1 MGGKVKNE
9 NVKVEKKDGSHYY
22 IANMDLKKL
31 DFVDNTINFLS
42 DAKNCPTVFSI
53 EYDSG
58 GGYGKKI
65 YIVSNDCNDEVI
77 ILHSLAKVK
86 EFIARNILDLD

>member
-31 DFVDNTINFLS
+31 DFVENTICFIAS
-42 DAKNCPTVFSI
+42 IKNCPCIFSI
-53 EYDSG
+53 KYSN
-58 GGYGKKI
+58 GGYGNTV
-65 YIVSNDCNDEVI
+65 YTVSNDLNENTEK
-77 ILHSLAKVK
+77 LGSLIKVK
-86 EFIARNILDLD
+86 EFIARNILN

>member
-31 DFVDNTINFLS
+31 DFINDNVICFIGDIRNHP
-42 DAKNCPTVFSI
+42 AVFEIKYHERGYANSI
-53 EYDSG
+53 YV
-58 GGYGKKI
+58 
-65 YIVSNDCNDEVI
+65 VSNNCNDENN
-77 ILHSLAKVK
+77 ILNSLVKVK
-86 EFIARNILDLD
+86 EFIANNIVC